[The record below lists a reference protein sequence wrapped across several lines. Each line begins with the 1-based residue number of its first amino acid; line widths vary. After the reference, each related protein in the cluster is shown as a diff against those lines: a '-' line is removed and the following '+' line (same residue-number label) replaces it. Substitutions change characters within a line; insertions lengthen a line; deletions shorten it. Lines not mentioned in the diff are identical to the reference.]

1 MCVSAVV
8 SDSVT
13 YGLQPAR
20 LLCLWDSPGKNTGMA
35 CHALLQGIF
44 LTQGSNPCLLR
55 LLHWQVGY
63 LPLAPPA
70 KGEALTFW
78 SLMQTANIRK
88 SPWLLGNIEGR
99 RRRGHHKMRWLD
111 GITDAM
117 DMNLGKLWEL
127 ETTGRP
133 GMRQS
138 MGWQRVGQKWGN
150 EQQKYNVHY
159 SDCS

>member
-70 KGEALTFW
+70 KGEAPIFW
-78 SLMQTANIRK
+78 SLMWTANIRK

-99 RRRGHHKMRWLD
+99 RRRGHQKMRWHHRCN
-111 GITDAM
+111 GYEFGQT
-117 DMNLGKLWEL
+117 LGVGDDREAWHATVHGVAKSWTKMGEW
-127 ETTGRP
+127 TT
-133 GMRQS
+133 
-138 MGWQRVGQKWGN
+138 
-150 EQQKYNVHY
+150 EI
-159 SDCS
+159 

>member
-63 LPLAPPA
+63 LPLSFQEVILEF
-70 KGEALTFW
+70 KSWKRKRVLKITALLK
-78 SLMQTANIRK
+78 SLLAF
-88 SPWLLGNIEGR
+88 
-99 RRRGHHKMRWLD
+99 
-111 GITDAM
+111 
-117 DMNLGKLWEL
+117 
-127 ETTGRP
+127 
-133 GMRQS
+133 
-138 MGWQRVGQKWGN
+138 
-150 EQQKYNVHY
+150 
-159 SDCS
+159 